1 MNIIKVKEDL
11 LPVNSRLNSLEKS
24 IAESKQAVVRL
35 VIRTNI
41 QKITTFNIQPTYST
55 ILDT

>member
-35 VIRTNI
+35 VIRFNI
-41 QKITTFNIQPTYST
+41 QKITTFNQR
-55 ILDT
+55 ILQY

>member
-41 QKITTFNIQPTYST
+41 QKITTFNPR
-55 ILDT
+55 ILQY